1 MFAASQKL
9 LLDTM
14 IAPETSELLMQGIR
28 PFAVT
33 I

>member
-9 LLDTM
+9 LLDTQDCSQ
-14 IAPETSELLMQGIR
+14 TSELLMQGIR